1 MDLQISVFVLFLFFT
16 AGHSRYCYD
25 CTNTTDSCAKP
36 LVTTC
41 PDQHSCY
48 SLTSVGQYGNIPATL
63 KYKGCISPFGCVN
76 GSTNF
81 NSNNVSYFCCSTDF
95 CNKKD
100 APDPIGNSGLN
111 VPSVIQITTVFNDS
125 NTSSTPNGKRCHYC
139 VWQNCSKIMNCT
151 GEEDHCFDAKGTFG
165 RMLFN
170 LKGCVT
176 KADCDAATSS
186 PHIKSISCCEGDL
199 CNSPNSAN
207 SVTQS
212 FLFLC
217 CSLLSFI
224 LLH

>member
-48 SLTSVGQYGNIPATL
+48 SLTSVGQY
-63 KYKGCISPFGCVN
+63 
-76 GSTNF
+76 
-81 NSNNVSYFCCSTDF
+81 
-95 CNKKD
+95 
-100 APDPIGNSGLN
+100 DPIGNSGLN